1 MLKSS
6 DVDVVCYWPA
16 WSLTAMLE
24 DLVVLLQFDVT
35 FEDDTVSL
43 WLAMAG
49 VATVPGLWAPRED
62 TIGHPCVRI
71 GASGAIYICY
81 ANPGILSWP
90 GCLPGADHHLR

>member
-49 VATVPGLWAPRED
+49 VPTSPLYHLHLPCQPGHSQLAR
-62 TIGHPCVRI
+62 VL
-71 GASGAIYICY
+71 AKSG
-81 ANPGILSWP
+81 PSPTLSSSCKMSR
-90 GCLPGADHHLR
+90 GEN

>member
-1 MLKSS
+1 MLKFS

-49 VATVPGLWAPRED
+49 VPTSPLYPAFGPPGK
-62 TIGHPCVRI
+62 TQF
-71 GASGAIYICY
+71 AIHVF
-81 ANPGILSWP
+81 A
-90 GCLPGADHHLR
+90 